1 MPKEAPGKICSRLD
15 DSLSLVEQ
23 TTERIRNVMADLK
36 PPVLDDYG
44 LIAALRWYGAL
55 FSSRTGIP
63 VYVQGEEPSPRLIP
77 HVENAM
83 FRITQEALTNV
94 AKYARATKVTVI
106 AEVEEKTV
114 LLIIT
119 DNGIGFD
126 PSQMDKPRRAGSW
139 GLLTMSERA
148 EAIGGY
154 FRIDSYH
161 GQGTRVVVEVAR

>member
-1 MPKEAPGKICSRLD
+1 M
-15 DSLSLVEQ
+15 
-23 TTERIRNVMADLK
+23 
-36 PPVLDDYG
+36 
-44 LIAALRWYGAL
+44 
-55 FSSRTGIP
+55 
-63 VYVQGEEPSPRLIP
+63 IP

-106 AEVEEKTV
+106 IEVEEKTV

-126 PSQMDKPRRAGSW
+126 TSQMDKPRRAGSW

-161 GQGTRVVVEVAR
+161 GQGTRVVVEVDR